1 MKFIFLILIFSNTL
15 IYSQEI
21 NGKSGFLSLNS
32 GTFVSSINQ
41 FPKTYDSRFGF
52 IDGLEVALANTE
64 RIYFFLKVSYFT
76 KSGTPVTNDFD
87 YSNGSSIFVKVVKE
101 GSAKFTQLLIN
112 EGFIY
117 NFFLGSD
124 LTLGLNGGITFS
136 FVSEE
141 FKNVWG
147 DTYYS
152 TDASGMFG
160 AFIGVS
166 LEKKFNN
173 SHFSIFLEPQYNYL
187 KSNLLIINYTTNN
200 TYVGNYGGLNLSAG
214 IRCYF
219 KEIKP
224 I

>member
-1 MKFIFLILIFSNTL
+1 MKFLLLILIFSYSL
-15 IYSQEI
+15 IYSQDRNE
-21 NGKSGFLSLNS
+21 KSGFISLNS

-41 FPKTYDSRFGF
+41 FSKTYDSRFGF
-52 IDGLEVALANTE
+52 INGLEVALANTK
-64 RIYFFLKVSYFT
+64 RTYFFIKVSYFA

-101 GSAKFTQLLIN
+101 GFAKFTQLLIN

-117 NFFLGSD
+117 NFFLDSD
-124 LTLGLNGGITFS
+124 WNLGLNGGITFS

-166 LEKKFNN
+166 LEKKFND
-173 SHFSIFLEPQYNYL
+173 SHLSVFLEPQYNYL

-200 TYVGNYGGLNLSAG
+200 SYVGNYGGLNLSAG

-219 KEIKP
+219 N
-224 I
+224 